1 MEEESQKEEEQK
13 KLEEDKYNEMN
24 QKKNDKTEE
33 SEEDKNS
40 VKSNQEEEDYL
51 EKELDKGPRNRGHTV
66 AMGPGK
72 DNIRNLLESK
82 DYFRRYSIKL
92 AEKNSIYN

>member
-24 QKKNDKTEE
+24 QEKNDKSEE

-72 DNIRNLLESK
+72 DDIRNFLESK
-82 DYFRRYSIKL
+82 DFMRRWSIKL
-92 AEKNSIYN
+92 DEKNSIYK

>member
-1 MEEESQKEEEQK
+1 LEEESQKEEEQK

-66 AMGPGK
+66 AMGSGK